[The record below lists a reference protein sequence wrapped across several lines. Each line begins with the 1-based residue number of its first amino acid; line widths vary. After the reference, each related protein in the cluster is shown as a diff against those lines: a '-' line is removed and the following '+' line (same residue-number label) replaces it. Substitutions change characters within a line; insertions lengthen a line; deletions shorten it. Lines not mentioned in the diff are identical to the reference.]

1 MLRLHDIFSIFLNLI
16 TFIKKIIFTLKRNK
30 YTLDIVLALVKLA
43 NTPSITLMVESRLWS
58 YRNPGWK
65 NISLE
70 VKILWK
76 NEVSTLK
83 NYSGVNYHLSC
94 KDNFR
99 VESDSKARNLYT
111 ELQQVSNF
119 FSTL

>member
-1 MLRLHDIFSIFLNLI
+1 M
-16 TFIKKIIFTLKRNK
+16 
-30 YTLDIVLALVKLA
+30 DIVLTLVKLA
-43 NTPSITLMVESRLWS
+43 NIPSTTLMIESRLWS
-58 YRNPGWK
+58 YRNPDWK

-76 NEVSTLK
+76 NQVSTLK
-83 NYSGVNYHLSC
+83 NYSGINCHLSC

-99 VESDSKARNLYT
+99 VESDSKAKNLYT
-111 ELQQVSNF
+111 KLQQVSNF